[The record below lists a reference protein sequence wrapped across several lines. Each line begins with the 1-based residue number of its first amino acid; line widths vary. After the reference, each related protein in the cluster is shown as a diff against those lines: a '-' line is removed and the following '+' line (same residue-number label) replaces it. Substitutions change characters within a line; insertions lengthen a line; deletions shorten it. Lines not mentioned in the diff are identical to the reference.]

1 MRKVVP
7 RTHLAGNDR
16 EGLFASCNQTTRD
29 FFEICG
35 RCTQS
40 AHARSYTR
48 FLPMSDDKQRKSN
61 GPEPRSGGNV
71 WLVLIAIVSAVLLSA
86 FLFGGTDM
94 RLRYPD
100 LMQLLAAMADDRQ
113 AETTVTSPSEPVD
126 AADDSKKPAAD
137 GNDGKED
144 QKVSDSETENVE
156 AANAEVTDAGE
167 ATTANDTPAEAPGKT
182 LASDNRERRGVEKD
196 AKTGNPK
203 VTVIVPSTRR
213 PDTYVEFGGLQ
224 DIRVADGEI
233 TGKVAYR
240 SRGIENKG
248 PVSDEFKLIEF
259 KTIRDTNNEAEHE
272 KLVQYLN
279 ASGVTWDN
287 ARPSRLFRDHWP
299 EMLMIG
305 VLVVLGIIMLRRMGG
320 VGSPMSFSR
329 SRGKLYGQEDL
340 AITFDDAAGI
350 DEAVQEVREVVDFLK
365 NSDKYKSLGGRIP
378 KGVLLVGP
386 PGTGKTLL
394 AKAIAGEAGVPFF
407 SLSGSDFVEMYVG
420 VGAARVRDMFQQAT
434 SRAPCII
441 FIDEL
446 DALGKSR
453 SGSTVGGHD
462 EREQTLN
469 ALLVEMDGF
478 DSNSGVIVVAATNR
492 PETLDPALL
501 RPGRFDRQVLVDRP
515 DVSGREDILRVHV
528 KNVKLDEQVRLKE
541 IASITPGFV
550 GADLANLVNEA
561 ALLAARADKRAVGI
575 HEFNEAVERVTA
587 GLEKKNRVMNEE
599 EKIRVAY
606 HETGHA
612 LVAAALP
619 NADPVHKVSII
630 PRGFAA
636 LGYMMQR
643 PESDRYLRTK
653 AELESKMKVL
663 LAGTL
668 TEEMIFQDVS
678 TGAQNDLERC
688 TEIARSIVMDYG
700 MSRLGRI
707 NFRRSMRS
715 QFLAG
720 GVAGGEGYQMYHSED
735 MAKLIDKEVAR
746 IIEDELNQTRE
757 ILEQRREI
765 LEAVT
770 QRLLEVESINN
781 DELQKLIEEHS
792 SGPWLVPGTVKQKP
806 RAQIRNDD
814 ENPGLAVAD

>member
-1 MRKVVP
+1 
-7 RTHLAGNDR
+7 
-16 EGLFASCNQTTRD
+16 
-29 FFEICG
+29 
-35 RCTQS
+35 
-40 AHARSYTR
+40 
-48 FLPMSDDKQRKSN
+48 MSDDKQRNSN
-61 GPEPRSGGNV
+61 GSEPRSGGNV
-71 WLVLIAIVSAVLLSA
+71 WFVLIAIVSAVLLSA
-86 FLFGGTDM
+86 FLFGGSDM

-100 LMQLLAAMADDRQ
+100 LMKLLAAMAEAKQ
-113 AETTVTSPSEPVD
+113 ADNALMGISDPGNTESVAQVD
-126 AADDSKKPAAD
+126 EAGTKSGDPAAAGADETKPD
-137 GNDGKED
+137 GTATEGTRTEGTQTPAVVAAKPVAESE
-144 QKVSDSETENVE
+144 KSVSAGDETE
-156 AANAEVTDAGE
+156 
-167 ATTANDTPAEAPGKT
+167 
-182 LASDNRERRGVEKD
+182 SDVVID
-196 AKTGNPK
+196 PK
-203 VTVIVPSTRR
+203 VTVIVPSTKK
-213 PDTYVEFGGLQ
+213 PEYQVEFGGLE
-224 DIRVADGEI
+224 DVRVADVEI

-240 SRGIENKG
+240 ARGIDNKG
-248 PVSDEFKLIEF
+248 PVNSYKIVEF
-259 KTIRDTNNEAEHE
+259 KTIRDTNNEAEH
-272 KLVQYLN
+272 KRLVEYLN

-299 EMLMIG
+299 ELLMIG
-305 VLVVLGIIMLRRMGG
+305 VLVILGIIMLRRMGG
-320 VGSPMSFSR
+320 VGSPMAFSR

-340 AITFDDAAGI
+340 AVTFDDAAGI
-350 DEAVQEVREVVDFLK
+350 NEAVQEVREVVDFLK

-501 RPGRFDRQVLVDRP
+501 RPGRFDRHVLVDRP
-515 DVSGREDILRVHV
+515 DISGREDILRVHV
-528 KNVKLDEQVRLKE
+528 KNVKLDEKVDLKD

-561 ALLAARADKRAVGI
+561 ALLAARAEKRAVGI

-587 GLEKKNRVMNEE
+587 GLEKKNRVMNED

-606 HETGHA
+606 HEAGHA

-619 NADPVHKVSII
+619 NSDPVHKVSII
-630 PRGFAA
+630 PRGLAA
-636 LGYMMQR
+636 LGYTMQR
-643 PESDRYLRTK
+643 PESERYLMTK
-653 AELESKMKVL
+653 SELESNMKVL

-668 TEEMIFQDVS
+668 TEEMIFQDIS

-688 TEIARSIVMDYG
+688 TEVARSIVMDYG

-707 NFRRSMRS
+707 NFRRSS
-715 QFLAG
+715 KSAFLAG
-720 GVAGGEGYQMYHSED
+720 GGGDGFQMSHSEE

-746 IIEDELNQTRE
+746 IIEDELTQTRE
-757 ILEQRREI
+757 ILEQRREV

-770 QRLLEVESINN
+770 QRLLEVESINTE
-781 DELQKLIEEHS
+781 ELARLIEENS
-792 SGPWLVPGTVKQKP
+792 SGPWLVPGTIKQKP
-806 RAQIRNDD
+806 LAQIRSD
-814 ENPGLAVAD
+814 ENDSGLAVAD